1 MMEILGI
8 DIGGSG
14 LKGAI
19 VDTIKGE
26 LISERHRIPTPQP
39 ADPNSI
45 ATTFKKIKKHF
56 NWSGTI
62 GCGFPAVVQHGI
74 VRTASNID
82 RSWIGINIVELFK
95 EKVDNPVFVLNDAD
109 AAGIAEMKFGAGL
122 LDGDVVVIITVG
134 TGIGSALFIERK
146 LFPNTEFGQFTMNGK
161 VAEKYAADAIR
172 KNLKLS
178 WKKWAKRFNEYI
190 THLEMLLWP
199 DLIIV
204 GGGVSKKFDKFK
216 KYLTTNTEVI
226 PAKLLNNAGI
236 IGAAIAAEE
245 KFG

>member
-1 MMEILGI
+1 MEILGI

-19 VDTIKGE
+19 VDTTKGE

-39 ADPNSI
+39 ADPHSI
-45 ATTFKKIKKHF
+45 AITYKKIRKHF
-56 NWSGTI
+56 SWSGTI

-82 RSWIGINIVELFK
+82 QSWIGINIVELFK
-95 EKVDNPVFVLNDAD
+95 KKVDNPVFVLNDAD
-109 AAGIAEMKFGAGL
+109 AAGIAEMKFGSGS
-122 LDGDVVVIITVG
+122 LDSGVVVIITVG
-134 TGIGSALFIERK
+134 TGIGSALFIEGI

-161 VAEKYAADAIR
+161 AAEKYAADAIR

-216 KYLTTNTEVI
+216 KYLTTNTQVI

-245 KFG
+245 KLG